1 MITVVPPLT
10 PMSIP
15 DEDPIVATG
24 VLLLLHVPNGVASVK
39 VDIVPAHSLNT
50 PVIGAGNGSTVTMVV
65 VIQVN
70 GDV

>member
-1 MITVVPPLT
+1 
-10 PMSIP
+10 MSIP